1 MNISNDM
8 PADTAATATGN
19 SLPFSDAMRGRSP
32 HAEDL
37 QLPSLLSDLYAVA
50 NDRKASASPAISTLS
65 GTWRRMDDAT
75 VRNAGI
81 DPALLHDEKSG
92 FDAAFYQDA
101 NGHVA
106 LAFCGTDE
114 GRDWNPNV
122 RQGLGLEDPQY
133 ESAIALADQAKQ
145 VFGKNLVMTG
155 HSLGGGL
162 AAAASMVN
170 DVPAVTYNAAGV
182 HDHTLERHGLDA
194 QAAKDYAKEGL
205 IRGYHVDNEILTHLQ
220 EDSFPIRYAMPD
232 AAGHQ
237 IELPDPDP
245 LSVLE
250 RLVPGKM
257 LGHRLDLHGIEAV
270 MQSQSLQQ
278 LRAREAAPAHP
289 ANARA
294 ADDTANTL
302 LRDAVAVSAN
312 SASAWACRT
321 MCDSSTRRREWRLRP
336 VPMACHASITWCPMR
351 AAACSRC
358 RGDWTI
364 PHTGAAMSMP
374 TRPHRYLQTRAPS
387 NCARKRRC
395 SPRSRIR
402 NNSNGRHR
410 ARRWPEARWRRGL
423 LWPAEAPAQRGLRL
437 QKPITHRKLAFPCP
451 SSGLG
456 MTRAQTGR
464 PKAPCD
470 RHDPPTCLLSRRCA
484 A

>member
-302 LRDAVAVSAN
+302 LRDAVGSLGEQ
-312 SASAWACRT
+312 
-321 MCDSSTRRREWRLRP
+321 RERLGLQDDVRFLN
-336 VPMACHASITWCPMR
+336 
-351 AAACSRC
+351 AAARVAAQA
-358 RGDWTI
+358 
-364 PHTGAAMSMP
+364 GADGM
-374 TRPHRYLQTRAPS
+374 
-387 NCARKRRC
+387 
-395 SPRSRIR
+395 SRIDHLVPDAR
-402 NNSNGRHR
+402 GGVFAVQGRLDDPAHR
-410 ARRWPEARWRRGL
+410 RSHVDANQAAQV
-423 LWPAEAPAQRGLRL
+423 PADQSAQQL
-437 QKPITHRKLAFPCP
+437 
-451 SSGLG
+451 
-456 MTRAQTGR
+456 RAQSQVLATQQDQEQQQRQAPR
-464 PKAPCD
+464 PTMA
-470 RHDPPTCLLSRRCA
+470 
-484 A
+484 